1 MWQASQLNG
10 WLQTYCV
17 LRSYLDHL
25 VKRAVSSSGW
35 SHGFP
40 TVLIRVVSR
49 SAAALNTLDMLLYK
63 VTHFYLCSLYHQLC
77 VAHRFSLFLE
87 FLKIQLSSVLVRIC
101 IDCNVVKLKVAFFF
115 SFFFSLL
122 SLTGS
127 FYAVCL
133 PIRCYQIQWKD
144 VTLQANADDF
154 VTYFVCL
161 HFLFSALCWMSPQG
175 KMNFYFS
182 F

>member
-1 MWQASQLNG
+1 MNYWAKREMWQASQLNG

-25 VKRAVSSSGW
+25 VKRAVSSGW

-101 IDCNVVKLKVAFFF
+101 IDCNVVKPKVAFFF
-115 SFFFSLL
+115 FSFFSLFSL
-122 SLTGS
+122 SPAHFMQCVFLS
-127 FYAVCL
+127 DA
-133 PIRCYQIQWKD
+133 IR
-144 VTLQANADDF
+144 
-154 VTYFVCL
+154 
-161 HFLFSALCWMSPQG
+161 FSG
-175 KMNFYFS
+175 KMSHYKRMQMTL
-182 F
+182 

>member
-25 VKRAVSSSGW
+25 VKRAVSSGW

-101 IDCNVVKLKVAFFF
+101 IDCNVVKPKVAFFF
-115 SFFFSLL
+115 FLFFSLFSL
-122 SLTGS
+122 SPAHFMQCVFLS
-127 FYAVCL
+127 DA
-133 PIRCYQIQWKD
+133 IR
-144 VTLQANADDF
+144 
-154 VTYFVCL
+154 
-161 HFLFSALCWMSPQG
+161 FSG
-175 KMNFYFS
+175 KMSHYKRMQMTL
-182 F
+182 

>member
-25 VKRAVSSSGW
+25 VKRAVSSGW

-101 IDCNVVKLKVAFFF
+101 IDCNVVKPKVAFFF
-115 SFFFSLL
+115 FSFFSLFSL
-122 SLTGS
+122 SPAHFMQCVFLS
-127 FYAVCL
+127 DA
-133 PIRCYQIQWKD
+133 IR
-144 VTLQANADDF
+144 
-154 VTYFVCL
+154 
-161 HFLFSALCWMSPQG
+161 FSG
-175 KMNFYFS
+175 KMSHYKRMQMTL
-182 F
+182 

>member
-25 VKRAVSSSGW
+25 FKRAVSSSGW

-101 IDCNVVKLKVAFFF
+101 IDCNVVKPKVAFFF
-115 SFFFSLL
+115 FLFFSLFSL
-122 SLTGS
+122 SPAHFMQCVFLS
-127 FYAVCL
+127 DA
-133 PIRCYQIQWKD
+133 IR
-144 VTLQANADDF
+144 
-154 VTYFVCL
+154 
-161 HFLFSALCWMSPQG
+161 FSG
-175 KMNFYFS
+175 KMSHYKRMQMTL
-182 F
+182 

>member
-1 MWQASQLNG
+1 MWQASQLNR

-25 VKRAVSSSGW
+25 VKRAVSSGW

-101 IDCNVVKLKVAFFF
+101 IDCNVVKPKVAFFF
-115 SFFFSLL
+115 FLFFSLFSL
-122 SLTGS
+122 SPAHFMQCVFLS
-127 FYAVCL
+127 DA
-133 PIRCYQIQWKD
+133 IR
-144 VTLQANADDF
+144 
-154 VTYFVCL
+154 
-161 HFLFSALCWMSPQG
+161 FSG
-175 KMNFYFS
+175 KMSHYKRMQMTL
-182 F
+182 

>member
-101 IDCNVVKLKVAFFF
+101 IDCNVVKPKVAFFF
-115 SFFFSLL
+115 FSFFSLFSL
-122 SLTGS
+122 SPAHFMQCVFLS
-127 FYAVCL
+127 DA
-133 PIRCYQIQWKD
+133 IR
-144 VTLQANADDF
+144 
-154 VTYFVCL
+154 
-161 HFLFSALCWMSPQG
+161 FSG
-175 KMNFYFS
+175 KMSHYKRMQMTL
-182 F
+182 

>member
-25 VKRAVSSSGW
+25 VKRAVSSGW

-101 IDCNVVKLKVAFFF
+101 IDCNVVKPKVAFFF
-115 SFFFSLL
+115 LFFSLFSL
-122 SLTGS
+122 SPAHFMQCVFLS
-127 FYAVCL
+127 DA
-133 PIRCYQIQWKD
+133 IR
-144 VTLQANADDF
+144 
-154 VTYFVCL
+154 
-161 HFLFSALCWMSPQG
+161 FSG
-175 KMNFYFS
+175 KMSHYKRMQMTL
-182 F
+182 

>member
-17 LRSYLDHL
+17 LKSYLDHL

-101 IDCNVVKLKVAFFF
+101 IDCNVVKPKVAFFF
-115 SFFFSLL
+115 FSFFSLFSL
-122 SLTGS
+122 SPAHFMQCVFLS
-127 FYAVCL
+127 DA
-133 PIRCYQIQWKD
+133 IR
-144 VTLQANADDF
+144 
-154 VTYFVCL
+154 
-161 HFLFSALCWMSPQG
+161 FSG
-175 KMNFYFS
+175 KMSHYKRMQMTL
-182 F
+182 

>member
-25 VKRAVSSSGW
+25 VKRAVSSGW

-101 IDCNVVKLKVAFFF
+101 IDCNVVKPKVAFFF
-115 SFFFSLL
+115 SFFSLFSLSPAHFMQCVFL
-122 SLTGS
+122 SD
-127 FYAVCL
+127 A
-133 PIRCYQIQWKD
+133 IR
-144 VTLQANADDF
+144 
-154 VTYFVCL
+154 
-161 HFLFSALCWMSPQG
+161 FSG
-175 KMNFYFS
+175 KMSHYKRMQMTL
-182 F
+182 

>member
-25 VKRAVSSSGW
+25 VKRAVSSGW

-101 IDCNVVKLKVAFFF
+101 IDCNVVKPKVAFFF
-115 SFFFSLL
+115 SFFSLSSLSPAHFMQCVFLSDAIRFS
-122 SLTGS
+122 
-127 FYAVCL
+127 
-133 PIRCYQIQWKD
+133 
-144 VTLQANADDF
+144 
-154 VTYFVCL
+154 
-161 HFLFSALCWMSPQG
+161 G
-175 KMNFYFS
+175 KMSHYKRMQMTL
-182 F
+182 

>member
-1 MWQASQLNG
+1 MWQASQLNR

-25 VKRAVSSSGW
+25 VKRAVSSGW

-115 SFFFSLL
+115 FLFFSLFSL
-122 SLTGS
+122 SPAHFMQCVFLS
-127 FYAVCL
+127 DA
-133 PIRCYQIQWKD
+133 IR
-144 VTLQANADDF
+144 
-154 VTYFVCL
+154 
-161 HFLFSALCWMSPQG
+161 FSG
-175 KMNFYFS
+175 KMSHYKRMQMTL
-182 F
+182 

>member
-101 IDCNVVKLKVAFFF
+101 IDCSVVKPKVAFFF
-115 SFFFSLL
+115 FFFFLSSLSHRLILCSVSSYQML
-122 SLTGS
+122 SDSVERCHITSECRWLCNIL
-127 FYAVCL
+127 CL
-133 PIRCYQIQWKD
+133 SP
-144 VTLQANADDF
+144 
-154 VTYFVCL
+154 
-161 HFLFSALCWMSPQG
+161 FSV
-175 KMNFYFS
+175 
-182 F
+182 

>member
-1 MWQASQLNG
+1 MNHWAKREMWQASQLNR

-25 VKRAVSSSGW
+25 VKRAVSSGW

-101 IDCNVVKLKVAFFF
+101 IDCNVVKPKVAFFF
-115 SFFFSLL
+115 SFFSLFSLSPAHFMQCVFL
-122 SLTGS
+122 SD
-127 FYAVCL
+127 A
-133 PIRCYQIQWKD
+133 IR
-144 VTLQANADDF
+144 
-154 VTYFVCL
+154 
-161 HFLFSALCWMSPQG
+161 FSG
-175 KMNFYFS
+175 KMSHYKRMQMTL
-182 F
+182 

>member
-1 MWQASQLNG
+1 MWQASQLNE

-101 IDCNVVKLKVAFFF
+101 IDCNVVKPKVAFFF
-115 SFFFSLL
+115 FSFFSLFSL
-122 SLTGS
+122 SPAHFMQCVFLS
-127 FYAVCL
+127 DA
-133 PIRCYQIQWKD
+133 IR
-144 VTLQANADDF
+144 
-154 VTYFVCL
+154 
-161 HFLFSALCWMSPQG
+161 FSG
-175 KMNFYFS
+175 KMSHYKRMQMTL
-182 F
+182 

>member
-101 IDCNVVKLKVAFFF
+101 IDCNVVKPKVAFFF
-115 SFFFSLL
+115 FFFFSLFSL
-122 SLTGS
+122 SPAHFMQCVFLS
-127 FYAVCL
+127 DA
-133 PIRCYQIQWKD
+133 IR
-144 VTLQANADDF
+144 
-154 VTYFVCL
+154 
-161 HFLFSALCWMSPQG
+161 FSG
-175 KMNFYFS
+175 KMSHYKRMQMTL
-182 F
+182 